1 MMLLALLLL
10 GAQAGPPPAATAPA
24 APAPAAPAGATT
36 RDYRIGPGDTLRVTV
51 YGHEDLSPTVV
62 VQPAGTFVFP
72 LLGSVKAAGATPTA
86 LEALLR
92 ERLEKGLIRDPQV
105 SVVVQDYRSQ
115 VVFAV
120 GEVTRPGAYPLAGET
135 SVVELLARAGPVS
148 PSAGSE
154 VIVVRPRA
162 QVDRPVLPDEVTG
175 GGKTP
180 AGATE
185 AEVMRVDMREVRAG
199 RLDRN
204 ILLRANDTVFV
215 PEAARV
221 FVSGEVRNPG
231 AFPFTRGL
239 TIRQA
244 VSLAG
249 GFTEDASKGSA
260 RVVRVVDGETREIK
274 MKVDLPLEP
283 GDTVVV
289 KARLF

>member
-1 MMLLALLLL
+1 MMLLALTLLA
-10 GAQAGPPPAATAPA
+10 AQQAAPPAVP
-24 APAPAAPAGATT
+24 PAGASAQ
-36 RDYRIGPGDTLRVTV
+36 DYRIGPGDTLRVTV

-62 VQPAGTFVFP
+62 VQPGGAFVFP
-72 LLGSVKAAGATPTA
+72 LLGSVKAAGSTPAA

-92 ERLEKGLIRDPQV
+92 ERLAKGLIRDPQV

-154 VIVVRPRA
+154 VIVVRPRTK
-162 QVDRPVLPDEVTG
+162 VDRPLLPDEVTG
-175 GGKTP
+175 GGKAP
-180 AGATE
+180 AGALE
-185 AEVMRVDMREVRAG
+185 AEVMRVDLREVRAG

-215 PEAARV
+215 PEATRV

-231 AFPFTRGL
+231 AFPFARGL

-249 GFTEDASKGSA
+249 GFTDDASKGSA

-274 MKVDLPLEP
+274 LKVDQPLEP

-289 KARLF
+289 KAKLF

>member
-1 MMLLALLLL
+1 MMLLALMLL
-10 GAQAGPPPAATAPA
+10 AAPQATPPAATTPG
-24 APAPAAPAGATT
+24 APAGGSAQ
-36 RDYRIGPGDTLRVTV
+36 DYRIGPGDTLRVTV

-62 VQPAGTFVFP
+62 VQPGGTFTFP
-72 LLGSVKAAGATPTA
+72 LLGSVEAAGATPAA
-86 LEALLR
+86 LETLLR
-92 ERLEKGLIRDPQV
+92 ERLAKGLIRDPQV

-154 VIVVRPRA
+154 VIVVRPRSK
-162 QVDRPVLPDEVTG
+162 VDRPVLPDEVAGG

-215 PEAARV
+215 PEATRV

-231 AFPFTRGL
+231 AFPFARGL

-249 GFTEDASKGSA
+249 GFTDDASKGSA

-274 MKVDLPLEP
+274 LKVDQPLEP

-289 KARLF
+289 KAKLF

>member
-1 MMLLALLLL
+1 
-10 GAQAGPPPAATAPA
+10 
-24 APAPAAPAGATT
+24 
-36 RDYRIGPGDTLRVTV
+36 
-51 YGHEDLSPTVV
+51 
-62 VQPAGTFVFP
+62 VFP
-72 LLGSVKAAGATPTA
+72 LLGSVQAAGTTPAA
-86 LEALLR
+86 LETLLR
-92 ERLEKGLIRDPQV
+92 ERLAKGLIRDPQV

-135 SVVELLARAGPVS
+135 SVVELLARAGPVT
-148 PSAGSE
+148 PTAGSE

-162 QVDRPVLPDEVTG
+162 KVDRPVLPDEVTG

-180 AGATE
+180 AAALE
-185 AEVMRVDMREVRAG
+185 AEVMRVDLREVRAG

-215 PEAARV
+215 PEATRV
-221 FVSGEVRNPG
+221 FVSGEVRHPG
-231 AFPFTRGL
+231 AFPFARGL

-260 RVVRVVDGETREIK
+260 RVVRVADGGTREIK
-274 MKVDLPLEP
+274 LKIDEPLEP

>member
-1 MMLLALLLL
+1 MLMLTLAAVL
-10 GAQAGPPPAATAPA
+10 AQ
-24 APAPAAPAGATT
+24 APAPVSPTPPADA

-62 VQPAGTFVFP
+62 VQPGGAFVFP
-72 LLGSVKAAGATPTA
+72 LLGSVEAAGSTPAA
-86 LEALLR
+86 LEARLR
-92 ERLEKGLIRDPQV
+92 ERLAKGLIREPQV

-148 PSAGSE
+148 PNAGSE
-154 VIVVRPRA
+154 VIIVRPRSK
-162 QVDRPVLPDEVTG
+162 VDRPVLPDEVG
-175 GGKTP
+175 VAGKTT

-185 AEVMRVDMREVRAG
+185 AEVLRVDMREVRAG

-204 ILLRANDTVFV
+204 LVLRANDTVFV
-215 PEAARV
+215 PEATRV

-231 AFPFTRGL
+231 AFPFARGL

-260 RVVRVVDGETREIK
+260 RVVRVVDGETRELK
-274 MKVDLPLEP
+274 LKVDQPLEP

-289 KARLF
+289 KAKLF

>member
-1 MMLLALLLL
+1 VT
-10 GAQAGPPPAATAPA
+10 PAALA
-24 APAPAAPAGATT
+24 AA
-36 RDYRIGPGDTLRVTV
+36 
-51 YGHEDLSPTVV
+51 
-62 VQPAGTFVFP
+62 
-72 LLGSVKAAGATPTA
+72 
-86 LEALLR
+86 LR
-92 ERLEKGLIRDPQV
+92 ERLAKGLIRDPQV

-120 GEVTRPGAYPLAGET
+120 GEVTRPGAYPLAGDT

-148 PSAGSE
+148 PNAGSE
-154 VIVVRPRA
+154 VIVVRPRSK
-162 QVDRPVLPDEVTG
+162 VDRPVLPDEVTG
-175 GGKTP
+175 KAA

-215 PEAARV
+215 PEATRV

-239 TIRQA
+239 TVRQA

-260 RVVRVVDGETREIK
+260 RVVRVVAGATRQIK
-274 MKVDLPLEP
+274 LKVDEPLEP

-289 KARLF
+289 KASLF

>member
-1 MMLLALLLL
+1 MLVYVLTLAVL
-10 GAQAGPPPAATAPA
+10 AQAPVPTAPAPPAAASPS
-24 APAPAAPAGATT
+24 PAGGAAQ
-36 RDYRIGPGDTLRVTV
+36 DYRIGPGDTLRVTV

-62 VQPAGTFVFP
+62 VQPGGAFVFP
-72 LLGSVKAAGATPTA
+72 LIGSVKAAGATPAA
-86 LEALLR
+86 LETLLR
-92 ERLEKGLIRDPQV
+92 ERLAKGLIRDPQV

-154 VIVVRPRA
+154 VIVVRPRSPVA
-162 QVDRPVLPDEVTG
+162 RPVLPDEVG
-175 GGKTP
+175 SGKST

-199 RLDRN
+199 RLDLN
-204 ILLRANDTVFV
+204 LVLRANDTVFV
-215 PEAARV
+215 PEATRV
-221 FVSGEVRNPG
+221 FVSGEVRSPG
-231 AFPFTRGL
+231 AFPFARGL

-274 MKVDLPLEP
+274 LKVDQPLEP

-289 KARLF
+289 KAKLF

>member
-1 MMLLALLLL
+1 MLAHMLTLAVL
-10 GAQAGPPPAATAPA
+10 AQAA
-24 APAPAAPAGATT
+24 APTPPVAASSVPAGAAAQ
-36 RDYRIGPGDTLRVTV
+36 DYRIGPGDTLRVTV

-72 LLGSVKAAGATPTA
+72 LIGSVKAAGATPAA
-86 LEALLR
+86 LETLLR
-92 ERLEKGLIRDPQV
+92 ERLAKGLIRDPQV

-115 VVFAV
+115 LVFAV

-148 PSAGSE
+148 PNAGSE
-154 VIVVRPRA
+154 VIVVRPKSK
-162 QVDRPVLPDEVTG
+162 VDRPVLPDEV
-175 GGKTP
+175 GKTS
-180 AGATE
+180 AASLD
-185 AEVMRVDMREVRAG
+185 AEVMRVDMREVRGG

-215 PEAARV
+215 PEATRV

-260 RVVRVVDGETREIK
+260 RVVRVVDGATRQIK
-274 MKVDLPLEP
+274 MKVDEALEP

-289 KARLF
+289 KASLF

>member
-1 MMLLALLLL
+1 MMLPALVLLA
-10 GAQAGPPPAATAPA
+10 AQQVPPPAAPT
-24 APAPAAPAGATT
+24 PAAPAGAPTQ
-36 RDYRIGPGDTLRVTV
+36 DYRIGPGDTLRVTV

-62 VQPAGTFVFP
+62 VQPGGAFTFP
-72 LLGSVKAAGATPTA
+72 LLGSVKAAGATPAA
-86 LEALLR
+86 LETLLR
-92 ERLEKGLIRDPQV
+92 ERLAKGLIRDPQV

-135 SVVELLARAGPVS
+135 TVVELLARAGPVS
-148 PSAGSE
+148 PGAGSE
-154 VIVVRPRA
+154 VIVVRPRSK
-162 QVDRPVLPDEVTG
+162 VDRPVLPDEVTG
-175 GGKTP
+175 AGKT
-180 AGATE
+180 AAAALE
-185 AEVMRVDMREVRAG
+185 AEVLRVDMREVRAG

-215 PEAARV
+215 PEATRV

-231 AFPFTRGL
+231 AFPFARGL

-260 RVVRVVDGETREIK
+260 RVVRVVDGETRELK
-274 MKVDLPLEP
+274 LKVDQPLEP